1 MVKVVHKEV
10 RGRVRLRVIGL
21 KNSEDFKEYLS
32 YNLRGVDF
40 IHDFSINL
48 ITGSLLIHYKKEK
61 TLNEVIYQ
69 NSGIKMKIS
78 MKGKVKYLDL
88 EGEL

>member
-69 NSGIKMKIS
+69 NSGIKIS